1 MKKFVITFII
11 FLHTVLFSQNTSMN
25 FLEILPT
32 ARQDATSITS
42 SFYNE
47 VGCIFSN
54 PAVLRNIEEK
64 ELCVSHSE
72 MFQQIKNNFVSYVLP
87 KQKYVLSLGI
97 FGIYTTGIEGRSGER
112 DLNPEYVNVYQVTQ
126 PEFYYDVYSLATGVG
141 ISKKFKNNVNI
152 GITGKFLY
160 EKIESVSGYS
170 FATDL
175 GAQVVKNNL
184 WLNIA
189 IQNFGFPAKYTDR
202 WWLLP
207 TKLLTGVGYKYKNIN
222 LYSEINLPWFNTKN
236 LYFAVGV
243 EPTFF
248 DSLMFL
254 RFGYKYKPYGW
265 ELEEQYTGLS
275 CGLGINY
282 FGTKLDYSI
291 SSYGILGYVHKISLS
306 LEFDKIGN
314 FYKLLREKIFGK
326 KESVKKIEENK
337 KENVVEK
344 ELPLVPKEIKQP
356 IISRQEEQK
365 IVQEKT
371 VEYKETKVLV
381 LKTNLVGVD
390 SINKIFIYDL
400 VYSSE
405 PVEITNNSIII
416 KEFRISV
423 ISREPLPEEINYN
436 VIISTQNEQQQ
447 VDFSQNFYKLSIRN
461 FELQIISD
469 NPNLVFFIYKDGI
482 NKEIEIEKIVE
493 DGQKTVYK
501 ILLTETPCLI
511 ISEKKQN
518 E

>member
-1 MKKFVITFII
+1 MKKFVITFVI

-97 FGIYTTGIEGRSGER
+97 FGVYTTGIEGRSGEK

-152 GITGKFLY
+152 GVTGKFLY

-175 GAQVVKNNL
+175 GAQVVKNNM

-189 IQNFGFPAKYTDR
+189 VQNFGFPVKYTDR

-248 DSLMFL
+248 DSLIFL

-291 SSYGILGYVHKISLS
+291 SSYGILGYIHKISLS

-326 KESVKKIEENK
+326 KEAVKKVEENK
-337 KENVVEK
+337 KENAVEK

-371 VEYKETKVLV
+371 EEYKETKVLV

-405 PVEITNNSIII
+405 PVEITDNVSV
-416 KEFRISV
+416 KELKISV
-423 ISREPLPEEINYN
+423 VCRETLPEEISYSIL
-436 VIISTQNEQQQ
+436 VVTQGNLQQI
-447 VDFSQNFYKLSIRN
+447 DFTKNLYGFNIRN
-461 FELQIISD
+461 FELQIRS
-469 NPNLVFFIYKDGI
+469 NKQNLVFFVSEEGT
-482 NKEIEIEKIVE
+482 NKEIEIEKIIQDE
-493 DGQKTVYK
+493 QNIVYK